1 MGEAAG
7 GALGDEAVANYI
19 LLMTLT
25 PEGREK
31 VLADPERVLRA
42 GHETNVDGVQGLGL
56 YGVLGPY
63 DFVGIIEA
71 PDNDAAAR
79 YSMQLGVKAM
89 VHITTLP
96 AVPVA
101 LLQERSGGGDALAT
115 GAEASPGDRGDPVA

>member
-1 MGEAAG
+1 M
-7 GALGDEAVANYI
+7 ANYI

-31 VLADPERVLRA
+31 ALADPERVVRA
-42 GHETNVDGVQGLGL
+42 GHETRVEGVQGLGL

-96 AVPVA
+96 AVPVS
-101 LLQERSGGGDALAT
+101 LLQEQSGGGEALAT